1 MPLTVSSWPKRE
13 WEREKKRTRN
23 WLKLV
28 FQEQRQ
34 QWNNVFIWR
43 CILQLGLSKIANA
56 VNEGERTSSR
66 GGRKNEV
73 ADPFVSFFLFSLSH
87 SRGDHYTQ
95 RVCCLLLPF
104 TQEKRDMMDYF
115 YFVLPFF
122 LKEKE
127 EYLYLHTE
135 SEGGERASE
144 SWLEKKKKRS
154 SIFSDII
161 PTQQSTIT
169 PGTCLSP
176 AWSPS
181 LIEPFHRE
189 PTDVAWPDLYL
200 YVHTSSLFTYST
212 ERERERENDAE
223 KGIRRR
229 GAAKFVMIWLTL
241 LNCF

>member
-1 MPLTVSSWPKRE
+1 
-13 WEREKKRTRN
+13 
-23 WLKLV
+23 
-28 FQEQRQ
+28 
-34 QWNNVFIWR
+34 
-43 CILQLGLSKIANA
+43 
-56 VNEGERTSSR
+56 
-66 GGRKNEV
+66 
-73 ADPFVSFFLFSLSH
+73 
-87 SRGDHYTQ
+87 
-95 RVCCLLLPF
+95 
-104 TQEKRDMMDYF
+104 MDYF

-144 SWLEKKKKRS
+144 SCLEKKKKWS

-169 PGTCLSP
+169 P

-229 GAAKFVMIWLTL
+229 GAAKFVMI
-241 LNCF
+241 